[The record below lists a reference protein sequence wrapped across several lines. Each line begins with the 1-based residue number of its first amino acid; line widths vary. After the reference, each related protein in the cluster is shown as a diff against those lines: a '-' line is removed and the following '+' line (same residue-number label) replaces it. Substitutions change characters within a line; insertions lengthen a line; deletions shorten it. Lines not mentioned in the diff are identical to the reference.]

1 MNYKPLKDAQ
11 AFNASRWSESLDTWK
26 KAQADKEVA
35 YRAFIKNLT
44 ESHYYGYMN
53 LPENGENIDYDHSF
67 FTISPQDGS
76 SNFISV
82 YTTMKELESSI
93 AKPTEMAAGRKIE
106 AVEVNYAFLARE
118 LTLADTD
125 QIDGIVINP
134 FTDDYILT
142 REEIVNISRRLC
154 TGLNHTE
161 DLGNFTPANIFI
173 KEVWKV
179 IQNCNDDDQ
188 RAELFSHVIDAIKDA
203 SLALPVVVKK
213 ADLVVENGETYI
225 SNTDTDLAIR
235 MLSSEDHGDKAS
247 IVPLFTSQED
257 IETLDGW
264 NAEDDERTTLFMTS
278 DIDTHIAG
286 LNNGEDFDA
295 LVINPFTDNIV
306 LTKEIL
312 TGLGFI
318 EGEE

>member
-1 MNYKPLKDAQ
+1 LNYKPLKDAQ
-11 AFNASRWSESLDTWK
+11 AFNASRWTESLDAWK
-26 KAQADKEVA
+26 KAQGDKEVA

-44 ESHYYGYMN
+44 ESHYFGYMN
-53 LPENGENIDYDHSF
+53 LPENGEDIDYDHAF

-76 SNFISV
+76 KNFISV
-82 YTTMKELESSI
+82 YTTIKELESSI
-93 AKPTEMAAGRKIE
+93 AKPTEMSTGRKIE

-118 LTLADTD
+118 LTLADSE

-134 FTDDYILT
+134 FSDDYILT
-142 REEIVNISRRLC
+142 REEIVNIARRIC
-154 TGLNHTE
+154 AGLNHTE
-161 DLGNFTPANIFI
+161 DLGNYTPANIFI
-173 KEVWKV
+173 KEIWKV
-179 IQNCNDDDQ
+179 LQNSDDDDQ
-188 RAELFSHVIDAIKDA
+188 KAELFGHIIDVIRNA
-203 SLALPVVVKK
+203 SLALPVMVKK
-213 ADLVVENGETYI
+213 ADLVVEDGETYI
-225 SNTDTDLAIR
+225 ENENADLAIR
-235 MLSSEDHGDKAS
+235 MLSSENNGDQAN